1 MRRRRVLDIR
11 LLPRW
16 CSLSAIDRP
25 LTLPLSLNQCLSTR
39 HRICGEHDARHAAR
53 HRLSRTQCHH
63 VSDNPLETSNSDLAA
78 ARQCRSATDYRAS
91 PPSARAP
98 SDTPTP
104 PSGPCNAPCTELAT
118 TSHQAR
124 YIRNARCTMLHP
136 SFRTLG
142 HSATRAHAKSET
154 THNMSACVLARL
166 MAALRRL
173 RAPAG
178 WCGLPPGRRR
188 LTGQHVWR
196 IPYVT
201 PAPYDPHEPEMSRS
215 APIPESCLP
224 LFP

>member
-16 CSLSAIDRP
+16 CSLSAINSP

-39 HRICGEHDARHAAR
+39 HRVCSEHDARHAAR

-104 PSGPCNAPCTELAT
+104 PSGPCNTPCIELAT

-154 THNMSACVLARL
+154 SHNMRPGTAHGRSPPTAGSCGLVRAASGPRATHRTARL
-166 MAALRRL
+166 AHPLRY
-173 RAPAG
+173 
-178 WCGLPPGRRR
+178 PG
-188 LTGQHVWR
+188 
-196 IPYVT
+196 
-201 PAPYDPHEPEMSRS
+201 
-215 APIPESCLP
+215 PI
-224 LFP
+224 